1 MTTKAINTEN
11 LLFELGCEE
20 LPPKNLAFLAESFA
34 RLFVNGLQDAGLSLS
49 AYKVFATPRRLA
61 VLVENLSSA
70 QEDQLIVRK
79 GPALKAAFDKDG
91 KPTKAALGFAKS
103 NNATIADL
111 QKVESD
117 KGAWLVFKKTQKG
130 KNCSEVLPD
139 IAAAALNQLPIA
151 KRMNWGNHKTPFVR
165 PVHWILFLYGSE
177 IVKCKLL
184 GLSSDRLTYGHRFH
198 KPLALEIEKAG
209 DYENK
214 LLEQA
219 YVIADFSQ
227 RKAIIKEQAESVVKK
242 TNGSVQINQNL
253 LNEVTA
259 LVEWPRALLGNFD
272 IDFLSVPQEAL
283 ISSMQEHQKYFP
295 ITDEEGKLLPH
306 FITISN
312 IDSVDPQQIVSGNE
326 KVIRPR
332 LADAKFFFETD
343 KKQTLYHR
351 SNKLENIIFQ
361 AQLGSLL
368 EKSIR
373 ISKIARLISAKIDGN
388 EEFAHRAGLL
398 SKADLNSEMVGE
410 FPDLQGIMGKYY
422 AEHDKEAPEVSQALE
437 EQYWPRF
444 AGDKLPDS
452 LTGCALAIADRL
464 DTIVG
469 IFGIGQIP
477 TGDKDPFGLR
487 RASLGVL
494 RIIIEKKFNLDL
506 VDLVDSCIL
515 QYDGNLTNKDTQQQA
530 LHFIQGRYRAFY
542 QEKGISTKVIISV
555 ENRQPTRPFD
565 FDCRVQAVNRFIELP
580 EASSLCAANKRVKNI
595 LAKQDLVSSDKPVII
610 MDLLHHE
617 TELALAQQV
626 QKLSNSLFNLADK
639 GLYTEALTEL
649 SSLHSTVDNFFNEVM
664 VMDENFDIR
673 KNRLNL
679 LAKLHNLFLHI
690 ADISEL
696 AG

>member
-1 MTTKAINTEN
+1 MTTKAISTEN

-34 RLFVNGLQDAGLSLS
+34 RLFVNGLQDAGLSLK

-61 VLVENLSSA
+61 IFVENLASA
-70 QEDQLIVRK
+70 QEDQLIVRR
-79 GPALKAAFDKDG
+79 GPAIKAAFDKEG
-91 KPTKAALGFAKS
+91 NPTKAALGFAKS
-103 NNATIADL
+103 NQASVEEL
-111 QKVESD
+111 QKEETD
-117 KGAWLVFKKTQKG
+117 KGAWLVFKKTQEG
-130 KNCSEVLPD
+130 KTCSELLPD

-165 PVHWILFLYGSE
+165 PVHWLLFLHGSQVVE
-177 IVKCKLL
+177 CNLL
-184 GLSSDRLTYGHRFH
+184 GMDSDRLTYGHRFH
-198 KPLALEIEKAG
+198 KPQSLAITNPE
-209 DYENK
+209 DYENT

-219 YVIADFSQ
+219 HVVADFSK
-227 RKAIIKEQAESVVKK
+227 RKAIIEEQAENVVKK
-242 TNGSVQINQNL
+242 TNGIVQINQNL

-272 IDFLSVPQEAL
+272 ADFLSVPQEAL

-295 ITDEEGKLLPH
+295 ITDEEGKLLPY

-312 IDSVDPQQIVSGNE
+312 IESADPQQIVSGNE

-343 KKQTLYHR
+343 KKQTLYNR
-351 SNKLENIIFQ
+351 SNKLKNIIFQ
-361 AQLGSLL
+361 VQLGSLL
-368 EKSIR
+368 EKTIR
-373 ISKIARLISAKIDGN
+373 ISKIARLINAKIGGN
-388 EEFAHRAGLL
+388 EESAHRAGLL

-410 FPDLQGIMGKYY
+410 FPDLQGIMGRYY
-422 AEHDKEAPEVSQALE
+422 AEHDNEPAEVCQSLE

-444 AGDKLPDS
+444 AGDKLPVS

-469 IFGIGQIP
+469 IFGIGQTP

-494 RIIIEKKFNLDL
+494 RIIIEKEFDLDL
-506 VDLVDSCIL
+506 VELINNCIL
-515 QYDGNLTNKDTQQQA
+515 QYDSKLTNKDTLQQTLQ
-530 LHFIQGRYRAFY
+530 FIQGRYRAFY
-542 QEKGISTKVIISV
+542 QEQGIPTKVIISV
-555 ENRQPTRPFD
+555 ENRQPTQPFD
-565 FDCRVQAVNRFIELP
+565 FHCRVQAVNHFSQLP
-580 EASSLCAANKRVKNI
+580 EAKSLCAANKRVKNI
-595 LAKQDLVSSDKPVII
+595 LAKQDLISGDKPAVNT
-610 MDLLHHE
+610 DLLHHE
-617 TELALAQQV
+617 TEIALAQEVDQLN
-626 QKLSNSLFNLADK
+626 KTLFTLADK

-649 SSLHSTVDNFFNEVM
+649 STLHTTVDNFFNDVM
-664 VMDENFDIR
+664 VMDENLDIR

-696 AG
+696 A